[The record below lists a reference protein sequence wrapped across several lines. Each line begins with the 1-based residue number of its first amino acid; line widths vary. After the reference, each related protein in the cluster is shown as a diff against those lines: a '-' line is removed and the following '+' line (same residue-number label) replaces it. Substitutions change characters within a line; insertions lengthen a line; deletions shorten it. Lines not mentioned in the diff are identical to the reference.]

1 MATVPETPPTSP
13 ASAPANDLEGRIQEV
28 LGAGTVTAGRLREL
42 RDMLQDIDPKK
53 LKNREA
59 LLQKV
64 QQRMSALKD
73 AVGASSQTPEQKELG
88 SELHALEDR
97 LKSLE
102 GPGVMEKAGKKAK
115 EGIEWGKDA
124 AAATVSGAPG
134 ILKNYVE
141 SGLEAGKRSW
151 FEGGMSFALP
161 VLSILGIGLLAK
173 KALQKPKSRLAK
185 VLITLFGMG
194 GLIAIANYS
203 GRKAQAEI
211 ADRQARLPVEGR
223 VKDVIDAI
231 RGGQK
236 VDINDPRLTDV
247 DLLQLRGAPLMVGG
261 HEVRMQ
267 RTSSESG
274 PVVRV
279 AVDGNAYELSPAASL
294 MVQSV
299 TRVQGMA
306 DIALLLGIPVA
317 HAYVTDG
324 EFVRIVSKL
333 AGSTADTTVDID
345 YFTDPAKPEPKQQK
359 PVTFH
364 YVQPAAAAAPSA

>member
-1 MATVPETPPTSP
+1 MATNPETPPTSP

-42 RDMLQDIDPKK
+42 RDMLQGIDPKK

-97 LKSLE
+97 LKILE

-247 DLLQLRGAPLMVGG
+247 DLLQLRGAPIIISG
-261 HEVRMQ
+261 HEVRLE
-267 RTSSESG
+267 RVFRGSC
-274 PVVRV
+274 PVMRV
-279 AVDGNAYELSPAASL
+279 AVDGNAFELGPIAST
-294 MVQSV
+294 MVQSITH
-299 TRVQGMA
+299 TRGMA
-306 DIALLLGIPVA
+306 DIAVLLGMSVG

-324 EFVRIVSKL
+324 EFTRVLSAL
-333 AGSTADTTVDID
+333 SGSTADTTVDIE
-345 YFTDPAKPEPKQQK
+345 YFADASKPAEKQK
-359 PVTFH
+359 KVVNFT
-364 YVQPAAAAAPSA
+364 YVRPAAAAPSA